1 MKKLLALMM
10 ALVMVMSLCSC
21 GNGEETKE
29 EATIIGKWTAEIDF
43 ASIMDMSQELAS
55 LDEEVK
61 ALIMPK
67 GVSMKLF
74 FEFDDNGIAS
84 IFIDIR
90 TAADD
95 YLGQVA
101 ANLTDYLK
109 KTIEDQGVSAEVF
122 DAAVG
127 MSLEDYVSFLMSQQ
141 FSGVMDTLP
150 KELETPNT
158 GEYKLEGDKLYWGE
172 DGVFDGFFTI
182 KLDDNK
188 FTINS
193 VSTSDE
199 ADQLFIGLTFTRQ

>member
-1 MKKLLALMM
+1 MKKIMAILL
-10 ALVMVMSLCSC
+10 VSVIVISLCAC
-21 GNGEETKE
+21 GNGGEAKK
-29 EATIIGKWTAEIDF
+29 EATIVGKWTAEIDF
-43 ASIMDMSQELAS
+43 VSIMEMSQEFAS
-55 LDEEVK
+55 LDEEAK

-84 IFIDIR
+84 ISIDIK
-90 TAADD
+90 TAAED
-95 YLGQVA
+95 YIRQVI
-101 ANLTDYLK
+101 ANLTDYVK
-109 KTIEDQGVSAEVF
+109 KTLESQGVSAEDF

-150 KELETPNT
+150 KELETPFVC
-158 GEYKLEGDKLYWGE
+158 EYKLEGDKLYLGE

-182 KLDDNK
+182 KLDGNK

-193 VSTSDE
+193 ASISDE
-199 ADQLFIGLTFTRQ
+199 AVQWFVGLTFTRQ